1 MVNGLTHRI
10 AKNSLFSLGRNVLS
24 IPVLLLITPYTI
36 GKIGVEEFGLWAL
49 VGILSSY
56 AQLSDFGITESLT
69 KYIAEHHALGDD
81 AAINRLVNTSFV
93 LYVGFG
99 LLGAVVLTIGLDFIV
114 SVVLQI
120 PEMLRARVRLVFL
133 ASIAIFLFN
142 IVFSVFGTVIVGFQ
156 RLDITNKILSATL
169 LIGAGTTV
177 LFLESGYRLE
187 GLVLS
192 NAVTAVIVVICQI
205 FFAKKLFPELSLSP
219 RKYFRREAV
228 SRILSFAWKIQLSNA
243 TQILIFQLDRI
254 LLSRFV
260 GLAAVGHYEI
270 ASRIASQVR
279 MLVISLFAPMVPAA
293 SALHATEE
301 EDVLTGLYRRSLKY
315 MAATAIPMSV
325 IVISLAHPFIR
336 TWMGEGY
343 DVSSISLQ
351 LLTAAFMVNLMTGPG
366 AFVLNGI
373 NKPHIGMFTSIVG
386 AAVNITACLLLVGRM
401 GYFGVIAGIVL
412 ALALSALLFFV
423 LLHKHLPG
431 IRLSYYREIIV
442 PPLLFSSIPGVL
454 LLLLEDRY
462 QWAGYPGLFV
472 ASAAFATIV
481 VTGLVLFDYFDDFD
495 KNLLKS
501 LCGFGGGRT

>member
-1 MVNGLTHRI
+1 MINGLTHRI
-10 AKNSLFSLGRNVLS
+10 ARNSLFSLGRNVLS
-24 IPVLLLITPYTI
+24 VPVLLLLTPYTI
-36 GKIGVEEFGLWAL
+36 YKIGVEEFGLWAL
-49 VGILSSY
+49 AGILSSY

-69 KYIAEHHALGDD
+69 KHIAEHHALGDGG
-81 AAINRLVNTSFV
+81 AINRLVNTSFV

-99 LLGAVVLTIGLDFIV
+99 LLGSVALTIGLDFIV

-120 PEMLRARVRLVFL
+120 PEALRDRVRIVFL

-142 IVFSVFGTVIVGFQ
+142 IVFSVFGAVIVGFQ

-169 LIGAGTTV
+169 LTGAGTTV
-177 LFLESGYRLE
+177 FFLETGYRLE

-192 NAVTAVIVVICQI
+192 NAVNAVIVVVCQI
-205 FFAKKLFPELSLSP
+205 FFAKKLFPELTLSL
-219 RKYFRREAV
+219 RKYFHREAV
-228 SRILSFAWKIQLSNA
+228 SRIFSFAWKVQLSNA

-260 GLAAVGHYEI
+260 GLTAVGQYEI

-293 SALHATEE
+293 SALHATEG

-315 MAATAIPMSV
+315 MAATAIPLSA

-336 TWMGEGY
+336 TWMGKGY
-343 DVSSISLQ
+343 DVSSLTLQ

-366 AFVLNGI
+366 SFVLNGI
-373 NKPHIGMFTSIVG
+373 NKPHIGMFTSIFG
-386 AAVNITACLLLVGRM
+386 AAVNIVACLLLVGRM

-412 ALALSALLFFV
+412 ALTLSALLFFG

-431 IRLSYYREIIV
+431 IHLSYYRGIIV
-442 PPLLFSSIPGVL
+442 PPLLLSFIPGVL
-454 LLLLEDRY
+454 ILLLENRY
-462 QWAGYPGLFV
+462 HWAGYPYLVV
-472 ASAAFATIV
+472 ASAAFAIV
-481 VTGLVLFDYFDDFD
+481 VAAGLALSDYFDDFD
-495 KNLLKS
+495 KSLLKS
-501 LCGFGGGRT
+501 LCGFKEGRP

>member
-1 MVNGLTHRI
+1 MVNDLTHLI
-10 AKNSLFSLGRNVLS
+10 ARNSLFSLGRNILS

-69 KYIAEHHALGDD
+69 KHIAEHHALRDG

-99 LLGAVVLTIGLDFIV
+99 LLGAVALTIGLDFIV

-120 PEMLRARVRLVFL
+120 PEMLRVRVKLVFL

-177 LFLESGYRLE
+177 LFLEMGYRLE

-192 NAVTAVIVVICQI
+192 NAVNAVIVVICQI
-205 FFAKKLFPELSLSP
+205 FSAKKLFPELSLSP
-219 RKYFRREAV
+219 RKHFRREAV

-293 SALHATEE
+293 SALHATEG
-301 EDVLTGLYRRSLKY
+301 EDILTGLYRRSLKY
-315 MAATAIPMSV
+315 MAATAIPLSV
-325 IVISLAHPFIR
+325 IVISLVHPFIR

-343 DVSSISLQ
+343 DVSSLTLQ

-366 AFVLNGI
+366 VFVLNGI
-373 NKPHIGMFTSIVG
+373 NKPHIGMVASVFG
-386 AAVNITACLLLVGRM
+386 AAINITACLLLVDRM
-401 GYFGVIAGIVL
+401 GYYGVIVGIVL
-412 ALALSALLFFV
+412 ALTLSALLFFG
-423 LLHKHLPG
+423 LLHRHLPDVH
-431 IRLSYYREIIV
+431 LSYYRGIIV
-442 PPLLFSSIPGVL
+442 PPLLLSAIPGVL
-454 LLLLEDRY
+454 FLLLEDHYR
-462 QWAGYPGLFV
+462 WDGYPLLVF
-472 ASAAFATIV
+472 ASAAIATV
-481 VTGLVLFDYFDDFD
+481 VVAGLVLFDYFDDFD
-495 KNLLKS
+495 KSLLKS
-501 LCGFGGGRT
+501 LGGFRDGRT